1 VVVRKTTG
9 ESLPC
14 LGAPIIVGE
23 DWRCTIAGK
32 DFFNPSPRQDT
43 TEDVAVF
50 QIVQGVRSLG
60 TTATISFAASR
71 LAITTPPKL
80 PAGDVIVLEGSRE
93 DFGQFTIE
101 WTLRHDGESLF
112 PVRPCEV
119 VGPDGEYDEYQAFKC
134 TYNSNEPDGDRARQ
148 TPASS
153 AANVVPAIS
162 VFPAALPNGNYV
174 ATFTELLDSNEID
187 SLSFNFT
194 VGNANNSPP
203 NAPPPG
209 NVPADDDTAFETIPL
224 APLPT
229 LDDPEVIP
237 DAPTPDEPD
246 ETPSAAPPTSPVDDD
261 VLRILILA
269 IVAFT
274 VMAMSGARGLGAPR
288 RLLEA
293 PVGASGPDSPDTL
306 TRDATVAVLA
316 GLGGEVLDG
325 TDDDAGRARP
335 FGNAWGDRSLT
346 WRFPGWPGLDR
357 LSRSVPI
364 ALAPRLPLVARI
376 TADGS
381 YLRAALGVL
390 WTLLPAVGLV
400 LGAVAATTGSAA
412 PLPPALGLVAAL
424 LVLAVLDA
432 SAGIAAVAAFAV
444 VTLARGGL
452 TAEGLDLDQG
462 VRGLMGLAALWFVAP
477 LVAAAAR
484 PLRRVAEPEHVYSWD
499 RFGDTVIAALVS
511 GWAVQGIVG
520 ALGDLT
526 GRELAITS
534 HADGLALLTIAAVVG
549 RFLLEESVATL
560 YPRRL
565 HAVQDSDV
573 LPDPTKL
580 QQVRGLIFRAALLAF
595 FAGAFLGNCWQLWAG
610 VAIFSVPQ
618 VMQLLGTRIPD
629 VRKLAS
635 AVPRGVVQI
644 LVLVAVGTAI
654 AYLVDS
660 RGSDDQLTAIR
671 QGFVLL
677 AIPGAALEIL
687 SVFGGETPK
696 IRWTWPKQL
705 AGAGVVAVT
714 TGLVLF
720 LL

>member
-1 VVVRKTTG
+1 
-9 ESLPC
+9 
-14 LGAPIIVGE
+14 
-23 DWRCTIAGK
+23 
-32 DFFNPSPRQDT
+32 
-43 TEDVAVF
+43 
-50 QIVQGVRSLG
+50 
-60 TTATISFAASR
+60 
-71 LAITTPPKL
+71 
-80 PAGDVIVLEGSRE
+80 
-93 DFGQFTIE
+93 
-101 WTLRHDGESLF
+101 
-112 PVRPCEV
+112 
-119 VGPDGEYDEYQAFKC
+119 
-134 TYNSNEPDGDRARQ
+134 
-148 TPASS
+148 
-153 AANVVPAIS
+153 
-162 VFPAALPNGNYV
+162 
-174 ATFTELLDSNEID
+174 
-187 SLSFNFT
+187 
-194 VGNANNSPP
+194 
-203 NAPPPG
+203 
-209 NVPADDDTAFETIPL
+209 
-224 APLPT
+224 
-229 LDDPEVIP
+229 
-237 DAPTPDEPD
+237 
-246 ETPSAAPPTSPVDDD
+246 
-261 VLRILILA
+261 
-269 IVAFT
+269 
-274 VMAMSGARGLGAPR
+274 
-288 RLLEA
+288 
-293 PVGASGPDSPDTL
+293 
-306 TRDATVAVLA
+306 
-316 GLGGEVLDG
+316 
-325 TDDDAGRARP
+325 
-335 FGNAWGDRSLT
+335 
-346 WRFPGWPGLDR
+346 
-357 LSRSVPI
+357 
-364 ALAPRLPLVARI
+364 
-376 TADGS
+376 
-381 YLRAALGVL
+381 
-390 WTLLPAVGLV
+390 VGLV
-400 LGAVAATTGSAA
+400 LGAVAASTGGAA

-432 SAGIAAVAAFAV
+432 SAGIAAVTAFAV

-452 TAEGLDLDQG
+452 TAEGLDLDEG

-549 RFLLEESVATL
+549 RFLLEETVATL

-580 QQVRGLIFRAALLAF
+580 QQVRGLVFRAALLAF

-705 AGAGVVAVT
+705 GGAGVVAVT